1 MTAKTAQRGRLEGVF
16 TPIDSD
22 VAWGPKMIRGLV
34 ESIQKWATKGT
45 GYLVLGGAAKFQSV
59 TATPREMEFAEQ
71 RKDTRDAVLATFS
84 VPPARLSLP
93 TANFATQKQQMRTY
107 WESLKGGTGSA
118 VEDGLTWLA
127 RKMGH
132 PGDTVVFDY
141 SGVESLQEGMG
152 ERLARVGQHILNGIT
167 AEIAYQIEGIE
178 VPDGAFTFGLPAV
191 DGAEGVDEGVP
202 AESEAAVVSEVS
214 LNGAQIQS
222 AIAIVSLVAE
232 GKLPRPVGVQM
243 LVQFFGL
250 TEDAA
255 EAIMGDVGVSFF
267 IEEGDEDAARALA
280 SRVTR
285 ALLPSSEEERS
296 ATWRAFLD
304 GVHKPAERD
313 IHIAT
318 MRYLL
323 QAAQRYAKRI
333 EEVGGRDTQTRATKA
348 LDDAQ
353 ILAILSE
360 NEEMDHAIRALERPM
375 KTALLRSFRA
385 SVLRMGTSLA
395 FDPGLSIL
403 HEATRQTAVQI
414 TTMQSNVLRSLLSLL
429 NQGATINEVQASL
442 MTSHAFS
449 ATRSLRIART
459 EATRFVNAGADQ
471 AYGQALASGL
481 AVRKQWLTARDG
493 EVRTSHMALDGQTV
507 DAGEEFTSSS
517 GSTARFPGGF
527 GIASLDINCRCTTI
541 PVLEAS

>member
-1 MTAKTAQRGRLEGVF
+1 
-16 TPIDSD
+16 
-22 VAWGPKMIRGLV
+22 
-34 ESIQKWATKGT
+34 
-45 GYLVLGGAAKFQSV
+45 
-59 TATPREMEFAEQ
+59 
-71 RKDTRDAVLATFS
+71 
-84 VPPARLSLP
+84 
-93 TANFATQKQQMRTY
+93 
-107 WESLKGGTGSA
+107 
-118 VEDGLTWLA
+118 
-127 RKMGH
+127 
-132 PGDTVVFDY
+132 
-141 SGVESLQEGMG
+141 
-152 ERLARVGQHILNGIT
+152 
-167 AEIAYQIEGIE
+167 
-178 VPDGAFTFGLPAV
+178 
-191 DGAEGVDEGVP
+191 
-202 AESEAAVVSEVS
+202 
-214 LNGAQIQS
+214 
-222 AIAIVSLVAE
+222 
-232 GKLPRPVGVQM
+232 
-243 LVQFFGL
+243 
-250 TEDAA
+250 
-255 EAIMGDVGVSFF
+255 MGDVGVSFF

-285 ALLPSSEEERS
+285 ALLPSSEDERS
-296 ATWRAFLD
+296 DTWRAFLD